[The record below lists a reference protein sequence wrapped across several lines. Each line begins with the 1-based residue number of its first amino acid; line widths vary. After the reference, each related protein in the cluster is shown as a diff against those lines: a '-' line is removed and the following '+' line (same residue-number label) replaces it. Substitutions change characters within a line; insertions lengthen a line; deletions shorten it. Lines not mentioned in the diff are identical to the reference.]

1 MDMSIATARKTLGPR
16 SPETEPAGLFDG
28 YRVHRD
34 AYLDQQVF
42 DLEMVR
48 IFERCWVYIGAES
61 EVESPGDF
69 KLTTMGQRQIILSR
83 AEDGGLYV
91 FENRCPH
98 RGAAICQRDY
108 GNTRFFRCP
117 YHGWTFRN
125 DGSLAAVTYPDR
137 YEHDL
142 RSTEDYAMRRVAEV
156 ESYRGLVFARLRS
169 GGPTLLE
176 HLGGAKDYLDL
187 KIDAGL
193 RGLSL
198 RSGSQRLGVKFNWK
212 IQLENT
218 VDGYHANF
226 VHRDALTLFSGGG
239 ADGNETIDMF
249 GPGSSSSE
257 NVVVDLGN
265 GHSIIDLRP
274 GMSDDVAAIRGALP
288 LAGSDV
294 YYQQLVE
301 LYGESKAIE
310 VVKTGVGDG
319 INLSIFPNLQLLVG
333 QVRVIRPRT
342 PNVTEVDLYP
352 TWFDGAPEEFNVA
365 RLRAHSLTY
374 GPGGLIQPDDLE
386 IFRRVGVGLGHS
398 RDGWVD
404 LSRGSHLDQPHAD
417 GTIMGQVTDESPQR
431 GFWRHWAEVMAGNE

>member
-1 MDMSIATARKTLGPR
+1 MSIATENIALGAR
-16 SPETEPAGLFDG
+16 TESDPASLFEG
-28 YRVHRD
+28 NRVHRD
-34 AYLDQQVF
+34 AYLDQRVF
-42 DLEMVR
+42 DLEMVQ
-48 IFERCWVYIGAES
+48 IFERSWVYIGAES
-61 EVESPGDF
+61 EVEQPGDF
-69 KLTTMGQRQIILSR
+69 KLTSMGRRQVILSR
-83 AEDGGLYV
+83 GEDGGLYV

-98 RGAAICQRDY
+98 RGAAICQRDQ

-137 YEHDL
+137 YEREL
-142 RSTEDYAMRRVAEV
+142 RSTEDYAMPRVPEV
-156 ESYRGLVFARLRS
+156 ESYRGFVFARLTP

-176 HLGGAKDYLDL
+176 HLGGAKHYLDL

-212 IQLENT
+212 VQLENT

-226 VHRDALTLFSGGG
+226 VHRDALTLFGAAG
-239 ADGNETIDMF
+239 ADGNEAIDMF
-249 GPGSSSSE
+249 GPGSSSS
-257 NVVVDLGN
+257 NNKVVDLGD

-288 LAGSDV
+288 LAGSDL
-294 YYQQLVE
+294 YYEQLVE

-310 VVKTGVGDG
+310 VIKVGVGDG
-319 INLSIFPNLQLLVG
+319 INLSIFPNLQLLIG
-333 QVRVIRPRT
+333 QVRVIRPCT
-342 PNVTEVDLYP
+342 PNETEVDLYP

-374 GPGGLIQPDDLE
+374 GPAGLIQPDDLE
-386 IFRRVGVGLGHS
+386 IFRRVGVGLSHS
-398 RDGWVD
+398 RNGWVD
-404 LSRGSHLDQPHAD
+404 LSRGTHLDHRASD
-417 GTIMGQVTDESPQR
+417 GTVMGQVTDETPQR
-431 GFWRHWAEVMAGNE
+431 GFWRHWVDVMGQKE